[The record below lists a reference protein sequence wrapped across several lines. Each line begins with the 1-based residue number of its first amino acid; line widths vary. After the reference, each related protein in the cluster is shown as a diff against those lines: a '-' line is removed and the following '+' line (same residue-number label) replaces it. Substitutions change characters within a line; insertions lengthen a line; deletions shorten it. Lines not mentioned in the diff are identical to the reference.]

1 MDSGDSQSILQAE
14 ALPTGSGA
22 WNNKKGKAQM
32 RDEISSAIFD
42 MLDIKN
48 SLSKRIKSKLKDEE
62 GTETTIGDCIDS
74 VIETLE
80 RLEASH

>member
-1 MDSGDSQSILQAE
+1 
-14 ALPTGSGA
+14 
-22 WNNKKGKAQM
+22 M

-48 SLSKRIKSKLKDEE
+48 SLSKRIKNKLKDEE

-80 RLEASH
+80 RLEANH